1 MRSLLAQIGLVAIA
15 CLFWQ
20 QASLAQGWERTFG
33 FPASDGLSDVL
44 PTPDGGYV
52 TVGAT
57 QALSGPDR
65 QVFLIQTDADG
76 DTVWSSTF
84 GDGMKQEFAK
94 SIVTDGSGGYVIG
107 GTSISDGISY
117 AFLART
123 DQFGNQLWLTLS
135 VQDSVQG
142 RQVVRLADGNYA
154 LVGSL
159 QRPAPAGAPNSDFFL
174 MKVDDAGS
182 IVWSKTY
189 GGTGFDEGYA
199 LAETPASELLLAGLT
214 NSFGA
219 GGYDVFLVKTNAV
232 GDTIL
237 TKTLGTTAAELCF
250 AMTPTTD
257 GNYAITGQRET
268 ASSSGQDVFWQK
280 LTPTAIKSGGATS
293 QCPVSKPPGRCSK

>member
-76 DTVWSSTF
+76 ATVWSSTF

-123 DQFGNQLWLTLS
+123 DQFGNQLWQTSVSVLESNAERATLAYQARAIARALGKAWLKS
-135 VQDSVQG
+135 A
-142 RQVVRLADGNYA
+142 RQARY
-154 LVGSL
+154 
-159 QRPAPAGAPNSDFFL
+159 P
-174 MKVDDAGS
+174 
-182 IVWSKTY
+182 I
-189 GGTGFDEGYA
+189 
-199 LAETPASELLLAGLT
+199 
-214 NSFGA
+214 
-219 GGYDVFLVKTNAV
+219 
-232 GDTIL
+232 
-237 TKTLGTTAAELCF
+237 
-250 AMTPTTD
+250 
-257 GNYAITGQRET
+257 
-268 ASSSGQDVFWQK
+268 
-280 LTPTAIKSGGATS
+280 
-293 QCPVSKPPGRCSK
+293 PPGRQPN